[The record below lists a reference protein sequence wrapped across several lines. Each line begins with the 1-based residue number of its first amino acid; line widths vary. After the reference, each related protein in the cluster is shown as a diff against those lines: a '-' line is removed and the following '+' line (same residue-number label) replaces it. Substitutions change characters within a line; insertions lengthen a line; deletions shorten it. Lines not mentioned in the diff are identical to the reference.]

1 MTILKNHNFA
11 GMDRTIIIEH
21 IEAGAHHFLISMHKE
36 GANTKATA
44 MIIKKYMETGHI
56 THEEENALKLQ
67 MADTLKI
74 VGIVVPFVLIP
85 GASIIIPIL
94 VKVAGKHNI
103 NLMPSV
109 M

>member
-1 MTILKNHNFA
+1 
-11 GMDRTIIIEH
+11 MDHHIIIAH
-21 IEAGAHHFLISMHKE
+21 IEASAHHFIISMHKE
-36 GANTKATA
+36 GDNTKATA
-44 MIIKKYMETGHI
+44 AIIKKYVETGHI

-67 MADTLKI
+67 MEDTLKI

>member
-1 MTILKNHNFA
+1 
-11 GMDRTIIIEH
+11 MDHHIIIDH
-21 IEAGAHHFLISMHKE
+21 IEAGAHHFILSMHKE
-36 GANTKATA
+36 GANSKEAAT
-44 MIIKKYMETGHI
+44 IIKKYVETGQI
-56 THEEENALKLQ
+56 THDEENMLKLQ

-94 VKVAGKHNI
+94 IKVAEKHNI

-109 M
+109 A